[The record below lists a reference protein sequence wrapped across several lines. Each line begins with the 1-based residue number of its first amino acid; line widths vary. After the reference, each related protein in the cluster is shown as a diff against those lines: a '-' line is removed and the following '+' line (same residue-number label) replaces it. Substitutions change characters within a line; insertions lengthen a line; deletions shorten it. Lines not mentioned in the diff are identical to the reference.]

1 MRKLRSLAEGAL
13 GALGAM
19 TLVVTLPASAHANVL
34 TLLPQNAD
42 GLEQTFSPAYDYDGD
57 GCYATA
63 AIGADGTLNPGLKL
77 GGDVN
82 GNCHDYAQLANA
94 NTYSRAKC
102 NNGWCAVMYASY
114 FEKDQIT
121 LGPAALGHSH
131 DWEHVIVWIS
141 NNQAEYVSVSQH
153 NTYQLAARSAIR
165 FDGTHPKIVYHKD
178 GVSSHC
184 FRFAN
189 TNDEPA
195 ENATGTWFFPRLVG
209 WEGYPAGYRD
219 KLMSADFGSAT
230 IKIDDGDF
238 QWALNYAKPS
248 GIPFDAYA

>member
-19 TLVVTLPASAHANVL
+19 TLVVALPASAHANVL

-121 LGPAALGHSH
+121 LGPAALGHTH

-238 QWALNYAKPS
+238 QWALDYAKPS